1 MTEISMHY
9 PTSLL
14 PQPSE
19 IPQNQSPSPPEH
31 VEDEDAIS
39 DSDSFRCES
48 TASASNDKLHSS
60 GSMSH
65 VKRPMNAFMV
75 WSRGQR
81 KKMASENPK
90 MHNSEISKRLGME
103 WKQLSEQEKRP
114 FIDEAKRLRSLHM
127 KEHPDYKYRPRR
139 KPKSCISN
147 GLQNIPVSQVPKFPP
162 GKSFGFGTAE
172 NLLSSLPQFN
182 VPSNLPVPVSSAA
195 TANLLRT
202 HPALYLAATSEMPEF
217 PPSGINLAYYNQLL
231 SLQQQAQ
238 QQQDLQRQLLAYLAL
253 NKTVGSNLSPVGTV
267 ANSM

>member
-1 MTEISMHY
+1 MTEVSMHY
-9 PTSLL
+9 PSSLL

-19 IPQNQSPSPPEH
+19 SVQNDTPSPPAH
-31 VEDEDAIS
+31 VDDEEVIS

-103 WKQLSEQEKRP
+103 WKQLSDQEKRP

-139 KPKSCISN
+139 KPKNCIPS
-147 GLQNIPVSQVPKFPP
+147 GLQSMPVSQVPKFVS
-162 GKSFGFGTAE
+162 GTKYGFGAPE
-172 NLLSSLPQFN
+172 GLLCKFIFTYFRKCFQ
-182 VPSNLPVPVSSAA
+182 PVTRYQRWHFLFYEILICP
-195 TANLLRT
+195 
-202 HPALYLAATSEMPEF
+202 F
-217 PPSGINLAYYNQLL
+217 QLL
-231 SLQQQAQ
+231 CHL
-238 QQQDLQRQLLAYLAL
+238 
-253 NKTVGSNLSPVGTV
+253 
-267 ANSM
+267 

>member
-1 MTEISMHY
+1 MTEVSMHY
-9 PTSLL
+9 PSSLL
-14 PQPSE
+14 LQSSE
-19 IPQNQSPSPPEH
+19 SVQNETPSPPAH
-31 VEDEDAIS
+31 VDDEEVVS

-103 WKQLSEQEKRP
+103 WKQLSDQEKRP

-139 KPKSCISN
+139 KPKNCISS
-147 GLQNIPVSQVPKFPP
+147 GLQNMPVTQVPKFVS
-162 GKSFGFGTAE
+162 GTKYGFGAPE
-172 NLLSSLPQFN
+172 GLLSSLPTLNNFS
-182 VPSNLPVPVSSAA
+182 VPTTLPTSVPVSA
-195 TANLLRT
+195 ANLFRSANPT
-202 HPALYLAATSEMPEF
+202 VAAYLAAAATGKMPELTAT
-217 PPSGINLAYYNQLL
+217 PASGLDLAYYNHLEQLR
-231 SLQQQAQ
+231 SK
-238 QQQDLQRQLLAYLAL
+238 R
-253 NKTVGSNLSPVGTV
+253 VESVPRGRSGF
-267 ANSM
+267 